1 MSKALKIFLI
11 VFIFVL
17 LCVLS
22 LKIGKHFPSKIDL
35 KHPQNFFGVTFSTK
49 FCKELN
55 LDWKEVYSAIIKDLK
70 VKQIRIP
77 VYWDEIEK
85 EEGVYDFSDYD
96 YIISEGE
103 KENVQFIISM
113 GRRIPRWP
121 ECHSPAWLNTRS
133 ETAQRVSTLDMIETV
148 TNHFKDKNSVIY
160 WQVENEPY
168 LGTFGVCPPFNERF
182 FKLEVETVRKL
193 DKRKIIITGSGE
205 LGFWKEEAAIGDYF
219 GTTLYRVVYNSWF
232 GYVRYPVPPKV
243 FYGLKA
249 KILGIPREKMMVL
262 ELQTEPWVPKGNMM
276 YLTEKE
282 LNKSM
287 SVDQFRANLQHSI
300 DLNFNKTYLWGVEWW
315 YWQKKYGNPEYWKIA
330 ETLFD

>member
-11 VFIFVL
+11 ILVFFL
-17 LCVLS
+17 LGVLS

-35 KHPQNFFGVTFSTK
+35 KHPKDFFGVTFSTK
-49 FCKELN
+49 FCKELD
-55 LDWKEVYSAIIKDLK
+55 LDWKEVYNATIKDLK

-96 YIISEGE
+96 YMISEGE
-103 KENVQFIISM
+103 KEDVQFIISM
-113 GRRIPRWP
+113 GRRVPRWP

-148 TNHFKDKNSVIY
+148 TNHFKGNKNVIY

-168 LGTFGVCPPFNERF
+168 LSTFGVCPTFNENF
-182 FKLEVETVRKL
+182 FKLEVDTVRKL
-193 DKRKIIITGSGE
+193 DNRKIIITGSGE
-205 LGFWKEEAAIGDYF
+205 LGFWQKEAAIGDYF

-232 GYVRYPVPPKV
+232 GYVRYPIPPEI
-243 FYGLKA
+243 FYSLKA

-262 ELQTEPWVPKGNMM
+262 ELQTEPWVPKGSMV
-276 YLTEKE
+276 YLTENE
-282 LNKSM
+282 INKSM
-287 SVDQFRANLQHSI
+287 SVDQFKANLQYSI
-300 DLNFNKTYLWGVEWW
+300 NLNFGKTYLWGVEWW